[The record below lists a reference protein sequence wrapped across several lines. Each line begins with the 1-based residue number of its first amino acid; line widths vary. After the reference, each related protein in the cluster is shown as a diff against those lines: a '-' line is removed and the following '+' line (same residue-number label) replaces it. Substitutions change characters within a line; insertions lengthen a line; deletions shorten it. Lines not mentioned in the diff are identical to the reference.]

1 MQFNTVIFDL
11 DGTLID
17 SMGVWQQVD
26 HEFLSKRGIA
36 VPDDLFKD
44 VEGGNSIVEIAHYF
58 KRKFGITDAP
68 EAIIEEWVTMVRT
81 HYMNDVML
89 KPGAAE
95 FVKLLHDSGI
105 KMGVGTSNT
114 RELAEIV
121 LQANGV
127 LPYFS
132 SIVAGCSDIKG
143 KPFPDIFLRVAS
155 SLMQTHSSAWC
166 WKMCWWGCRRLTQL
180 GCRCGRCKRS
190 VRPGKQMPSAQKQ
203 IFMPHLTARLCRN
216 GVSYE

>member
-1 MQFNTVIFDL
+1 MNFNTVIFDL

-26 HEFLSKRGIA
+26 HEFLSKRGIP

-58 KRKFGITDAP
+58 KRKFGIADAP
-68 EAIIEEWVTMVRT
+68 EAIVAEWSAMVRQ
-81 HYMNDVML
+81 HYHSDVML

-95 FVKLLHDSGI
+95 FIKLLHASGI
-105 KMGVGTSNT
+105 RMGVGTSNT

-132 SIVAGCSDIKG
+132 AIVAGCSDIKG

-155 SLMQTHSSAWC
+155 SLDADPRKCLVLEDVLVGVQAAHAAGMQVWAVQEECSAWEADAI
-166 WKMCWWGCRRLTQL
+166 RAEADFYARNYNEIL
-180 GCRCGRCKRS
+180 
-190 VRPGKQMPSAQKQ
+190 QKWRE
-203 IFMPHLTARLCRN
+203 L
-216 GVSYE
+216 

>member
-1 MQFNTVIFDL
+1 MQYGNVIFDL

-26 HEFLSKRGIA
+26 YEFLSKRGIA
-36 VPDDLFKD
+36 VPSDLFQD

-68 EAIIEEWVTMVRT
+68 EAIIEEWVGMVRE
-81 HYMNDVML
+81 HYRADVKL
-89 KPGAAE
+89 KPGAAD
-95 FVKLLHDSGI
+95 FIKLLHDSGI
-105 KMGVGTSNT
+105 PMGVGTSNT

-121 LQANGV
+121 LEANGV

-155 SLMQTHSSAWC
+155 SLNATPQQCLVLEDVLVGVQAAHAAGMQVWAVHEKCSAWEADAI
-166 WKMCWWGCRRLTQL
+166 RAEADFY
-180 GCRCGRCKRS
+180 
-190 VRPGKQMPSAQKQ
+190 AQGYSEIMQKWRE
-203 IFMPHLTARLCRN
+203 L
-216 GVSYE
+216 

>member
-1 MQFNTVIFDL
+1 MKFTTVIFDL

-26 HEFLSKRGIA
+26 YEFLSKRGIP

-58 KRKFGITDAP
+58 KRKFGISDP
-68 EAIIEEWVTMVRT
+68 PQAIVDEWTAMVRQ
-81 HYMNDVML
+81 HYHTDVKL

-95 FVKLLHDSGI
+95 FIQMLHAGGI

-127 LPYFS
+127 LSYFN

-155 SLMQTHSSAWC
+155 SLKASPAQCLVLEDVLVGVQAAHAAGMQVWAVQEQCSAWEEDAIRQQADFYAHTYIEIMQ
-166 WKMCWWGCRRLTQL
+166 KWGNL
-180 GCRCGRCKRS
+180 
-190 VRPGKQMPSAQKQ
+190 
-203 IFMPHLTARLCRN
+203 
-216 GVSYE
+216 